1 MNTIKFSKILLLAT
15 SLLFV
20 CTATANGEFIDE
32 GKGGANPNMTEI
44 GTWQIHHIAFPS
56 TFIQPETAK
65 AIGLDR
71 RGNYGLLNISI
82 LDLANNK
89 APLKLKVTGYAQN
102 LIGHRKELEF
112 KEVDEGIA
120 VYYLAQVRHSNEE
133 IFRFYIT
140 VKDPK
145 TGRSEEFRFQQKM
158 WVD

>member
-1 MNTIKFSKILLLAT
+1 MHHLKLFKNLILIALLNIT
-15 SLLFV
+15 S
-20 CTATANGEFIDE
+20 TAFANGEFIDD

-145 TGRSEEFRFQQKM
+145 TGRTEKFRFQQKM

>member
-1 MNTIKFSKILLLAT
+1 MYVHKLSKILILVT
-15 SLLFV
+15 SIFFA
-20 CTATANGEFIDE
+20 CTASANEEFIDD
-32 GKGGANPNMTEI
+32 GKGGTNLNMTEI

-102 LIGHRKELEF
+102 LIGHRKDLEF

-140 VKDPK
+140 VKDAK
-145 TGRSEEFRFQQKM
+145 TGRSEEFKFQQKM

>member
-1 MNTIKFSKILLLAT
+1 MNTIKFSKILLLTT
-15 SLLFV
+15 SLLFA
-20 CTATANGEFIDE
+20 CTALANGEFIDD

-44 GTWQIHHIAFPS
+44 GSWQIHHIAFPS
-56 TFIQPETAK
+56 TFIQAETAK

-102 LIGHRKELEF
+102 LVGHRKDLEF
-112 KEVDEGIA
+112 KEVDEGNA
-120 VYYLAQVRHSNEE
+120 VYYLAQVRHANEE
-133 IFRFYIT
+133 TFRFYIT
-140 VKDPK
+140 IKDPK
-145 TGRSEEFRFQQKM
+145 TGHSEQFRFQQKM